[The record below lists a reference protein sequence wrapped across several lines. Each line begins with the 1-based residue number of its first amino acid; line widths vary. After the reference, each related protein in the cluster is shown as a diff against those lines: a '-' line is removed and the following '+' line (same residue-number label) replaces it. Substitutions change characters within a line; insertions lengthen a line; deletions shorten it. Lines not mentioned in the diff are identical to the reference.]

1 MLPKLFVVMVETP
14 LGYAVISQSAYR
26 KDSSNLR
33 DIMTS
38 PRFSDAVKYLETE
51 VNNLLVD
58 LEFYISSGQL
68 PFTEVEV
75 ISATL
80 H

>member
-1 MLPKLFVVMVETP
+1 MVTETFIVMVETP
-14 LGYAVISQSAYR
+14 LGYAVISHSAYR
-26 KDSSNLR
+26 KDDSNMR
-33 DIMTS
+33 DIKTS
-38 PRFSDAVKYLETE
+38 PRFSDAIRYLKRE
-51 VNNLLVD
+51 VDNLIVD